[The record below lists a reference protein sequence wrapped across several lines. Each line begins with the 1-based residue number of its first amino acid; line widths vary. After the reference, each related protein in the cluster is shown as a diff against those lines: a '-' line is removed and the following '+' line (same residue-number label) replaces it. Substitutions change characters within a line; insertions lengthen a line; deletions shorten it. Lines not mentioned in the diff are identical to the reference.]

1 MPESAASP
9 LGNGAAAKRNLY
21 KASEMKGWAAHRRH
35 ARPCERIGSTAPT
48 APSARARRHVRGKPS
63 SGDATLDALV
73 RDLSA
78 KVRATD
84 GRWVEENAPKDGAK
98 SIYDDFEG
106 AIASAPRI
114 DGTPGG
120 AVQSAADALE
130 EQLAAFDAGGV
141 GSAGVPIVDIE
152 SMDDD
157 AMGAMLGGGGAAAEF
172 NSFADDIVAMMLRH
186 EEKKRAE
193 GGPAL
198 GEAIGSDQG
207 GGLAGK
213 FDAVARDGGA
223 DDRGGTRG
231 GDGSWRV

>member
-1 MPESAASP
+1 M
-9 LGNGAAAKRNLY
+9 
-21 KASEMKGWAAHRRH
+21 SEA
-35 ARPCERIGSTAPT
+35 
-48 APSARARRHVRGKPS
+48 KPS

-114 DGTPGG
+114 DGIPGG

-141 GSAGVPIVDIE
+141 GSAGVPIVNID

-213 FDAVARDGGA
+213 FDAVGDEMGGLTI
-223 DDRGGTRG
+223 DPDEGREG
-231 GDGSWRV
+231 GDGELKGLMATLSSQLREEKAKKGGT

>member
-1 MPESAASP
+1 M
-9 LGNGAAAKRNLY
+9 
-21 KASEMKGWAAHRRH
+21 SEA
-35 ARPCERIGSTAPT
+35 
-48 APSARARRHVRGKPS
+48 KPS

-130 EQLAAFDAGGV
+130 EQLAAFEQGGI
-141 GSAGVPIVDIE
+141 GSAGVPIVDIN
-152 SMDDD
+152 SMDV
-157 AMGAMLGGGGAAAEF
+157 ASMLGGGEGAEEF
-172 NSFADDIVAMMLRH
+172 NSFADDIVARMLAY
-186 EEKKRAE
+186 EEKKKAT

-198 GEAIGSDQG
+198 GEAIGSNDSA
-207 GGLAGK
+207 GLMGK
-213 FDAVARDGGA
+213 FDDVGDQLAGMGLEVVDNGE
-223 DDRGGTRG
+223 G
-231 GDGSWRV
+231 GDGELKGLMATLSSQLREEKSKKGGK

>member
-1 MPESAASP
+1 M
-9 LGNGAAAKRNLY
+9 
-21 KASEMKGWAAHRRH
+21 SEA
-35 ARPCERIGSTAPT
+35 
-48 APSARARRHVRGKPS
+48 KPS

-141 GSAGVPIVDIE
+141 GSAGVPIVDIN
-152 SMDDD
+152 SMDV
-157 AMGAMLGGGGAAAEF
+157 ASMLGGGEDAEEF
-172 NSFADDIVAMMLRH
+172 NSFADDIVARMLAY
-186 EEKKRAE
+186 EEKKKAT

-198 GEAIGSDQG
+198 GEAIGSNDSA
-207 GGLAGK
+207 GLMGK
-213 FDAVARDGGA
+213 FDDVGDQLAGMGLEVVDNGE
-223 DDRGGTRG
+223 G
-231 GDGSWRV
+231 GDGELKGLMATLSSQLREEKSKKGGK

>member
-1 MPESAASP
+1 M
-9 LGNGAAAKRNLY
+9 
-21 KASEMKGWAAHRRH
+21 SEA
-35 ARPCERIGSTAPT
+35 
-48 APSARARRHVRGKPS
+48 KPS

-114 DGTPGG
+114 DGTPGA

-141 GSAGVPIVDIE
+141 GSAGVPIVDID
-152 SMDDD
+152 SMDDG

-198 GEAIGSDQG
+198 GEAIGSEERG
-207 GGLAGK
+207 GSRGLASK
-213 FDAVARDGGA
+213 FDDVGDEMGELTIADGGPGA
-223 DDRGGTRG
+223 
-231 GDGSWRV
+231 GDGELKGLMATLSSQLREEKAKKGGK